1 MDPTRWN
8 PSISKKYSTRRPT
21 MKDMGF
27 MLILLAIA
35 VSQPASWLG
44 ALVNNFSTLLK
55 ILG

>member
-1 MDPTRWN
+1 
-8 PSISKKYSTRRPT
+8 